1 MSEAREDRNERV
13 GWVDIPVREVDRAAS
28 FYSRVLEVEV
38 TLETFGEYQIG
49 VLAHGPGNGGCLV
62 KPSDPHWQP
71 SRNGVLIYLG
81 VEGRIRDA
89 VSQAKALG
97 GELLEDV
104 NPIGP
109 HGFRAVIVDSEGNR
123 VALHSN
129 VDA

>member
-1 MSEAREDRNERV
+1 MSEANTDRNERV
-13 GWVDIPVREVDRAAS
+13 GWVDIPVADVERAAGFYREVLDIAVA
-28 FYSRVLEVEV
+28 VES
-38 TLETFGEYQIG
+38 FGEHKVG

-62 KPSDPHWQP
+62 KPMDPDWVP
-71 SRNGVLIYLG
+71 SRSGVLIYLG

-89 VSQAKALG
+89 VAKVQAHG
-97 GELLEDV
+97 GEVLEDV

-109 HGFRAVIVDSEGNR
+109 HGFRAVVVDSEGNR